1 MANLPLS
8 CTNSDDPAGAAF
20 FCFAAVAPPKMKIV
34 AVATTRTS
42 LEFMRINIDTL
53 LRYVRIY
60 PRLASLK
67 TRQLCNGSLPQTS
80 LRLRASPADAFRMTP
95 RRSVG
100 HVTAGAFPPPEG
112 PRSCPSRG
120 SPGAQTLLPPVRV

>member
-1 MANLPLS
+1 MTNLPLS

-20 FCFAAVAPPKMKIV
+20 FCFAAVAPLKMKIV

-53 LRYVRIY
+53 LHYRRIY

-80 LRLRASPADAFRMTP
+80 LLFTCFAGRCTQNGTKALPRA
-95 RRSVG
+95 
-100 HVTAGAFPPPEG
+100 VTAGAC
-112 PRSCPSRG
+112 PRLDGLRSAQSR
-120 SPGAQTLLPPVRV
+120 